1 MSEKRN
7 NMHVL
12 KLKEAQCASLFV
24 ADHITI
30 FALAK
35 LEFGIIFVVLLLRL
49 FVFPCGIAF

>member
-1 MSEKRN
+1 
-7 NMHVL
+7 MHVL